1 MFTQR
6 QIEDIVELLIN
17 LDSNTRIY
25 IGTDSV
31 RYKDKGGRWV
41 AKYATVCVVHMNGMN
56 GGRIFTV
63 RTTENDYDL
72 KLGRPSMRL
81 MNEVIKSCEA
91 YNQLAPY
98 VDEFTIEL
106 HVDVNVDP
114 MFGSNCVAQQAA
126 GYVLGVTG
134 LPEASIKLKPEAWA
148 ASASA
153 DWAARK

>member
-6 QIEDIVELLIN
+6 QIEDIVELLIT

-98 VDEFTIEL
+98 VDEF
-106 HVDVNVDP
+106 NVEIHADISTDIKN
-114 MFGSNCVAQQAA
+114 GSNCVAQQAA
-126 GYVLGVTG
+126 GYILGVTG
-134 LPEASIKLKPEAWA
+134 ISEDHVKLKPAAWA